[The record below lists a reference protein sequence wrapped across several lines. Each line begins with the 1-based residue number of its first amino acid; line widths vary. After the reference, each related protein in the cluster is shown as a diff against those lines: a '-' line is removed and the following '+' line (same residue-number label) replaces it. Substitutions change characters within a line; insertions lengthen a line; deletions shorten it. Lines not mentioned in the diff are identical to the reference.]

1 MVVWCCFDDLRC
13 LGDCLWVAL
22 GFVVSGVLWFVAFGL
37 IGLCFVVRLVSGG
50 FWLCG
55 LDLSF

>member
-1 MVVWCCFDDLRC
+1 MIYVVWVVVCGLC
-13 LGDCLWVAL
+13 LD
-22 GFVVSGVLWFVAFGL
+22 FVVSGVLWFVAFGL

-55 LDLSF
+55 LGLLF